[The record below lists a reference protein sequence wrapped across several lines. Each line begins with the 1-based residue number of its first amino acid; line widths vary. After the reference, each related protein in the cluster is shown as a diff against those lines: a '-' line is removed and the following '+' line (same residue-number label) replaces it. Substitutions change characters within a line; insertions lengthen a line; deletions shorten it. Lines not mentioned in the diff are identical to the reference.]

1 MINTRVDDE
10 LEKIIEVL
18 IKEYGVTRKQAMNII
33 YDRLEGLK
41 D

>member
-10 LEKIIEVL
+10 LEKIITIL
-18 IKEYGVTRKQAMNII
+18 IKEYGITRRQAISVI
-33 YDRLEGLK
+33 YNRLRGLK

>member
-10 LEKIIEVL
+10 LEKIITVL
-18 IKEYGVTRKQAMNII
+18 IKEYGIARKQAMSII
-33 YDRLEGLK
+33 YNRLRGLK